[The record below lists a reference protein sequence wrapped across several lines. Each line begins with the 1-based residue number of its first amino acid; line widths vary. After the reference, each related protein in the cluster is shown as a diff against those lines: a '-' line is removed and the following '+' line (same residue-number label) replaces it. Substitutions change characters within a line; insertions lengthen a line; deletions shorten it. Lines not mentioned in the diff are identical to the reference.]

1 MDYAKERDEV
11 AAFMRRLYEQGLTT
25 CSGGNVSCLVG
36 DGAVAITTS
45 GTDKGRIVAEEIGL
59 LSLDGENLTPELK
72 PSIEAEMHL
81 AVYRRRADI
90 SAVVHAHP
98 PLASSFCATSTP
110 INCSLIAES
119 KLILGTPAVAPY
131 ALMGTAGLAESVAKT
146 VAGTNVVLM
155 ENHGV
160 LTVGTSLL
168 QAFDRIEV
176 LEAAAKITLTVGL
189 IGTIRELSAD
199 QLRAIEAMS

>member
-1 MDYAKERDEV
+1 MEYGEEREEV
-11 AAFMRRLYEQGLTT
+11 AAFMRRLYTQGLTT
-25 CSGGNVSCLVG
+25 CSGGNVSCRVG
-36 DGAVAITTS
+36 EETVAITPS
-45 GTDKGRIVAEEIGL
+45 GTDKGRICAEQVGL
-59 LSLDGENLTPELK
+59 LGLDGTNLTPALK

-81 AVYRRRADI
+81 AVYRARPDI

-98 PLASSFCATSTP
+98 TLASSFCATSTP

-131 ALMGTAGLAESVAKT
+131 ALMGTGGLAESVAAT

-160 LTVGTSLL
+160 LTVGDSLL

-176 LEAAAKITLTVGL
+176 LEAAAKITLTAGL
-189 IGTIRELSAD
+189 IGTMRELTTD
-199 QLRAIEAMS
+199 QLRAIEAMV